1 MLQNI
6 LKLNGARKMGKNEQK
21 LIMAGAPPKS
31 LSFDDGGLAK
41 WKCCHNTTHACG
53 ACASSS
59 GIPTCSTGYT
69 LTSC

>member
-6 LKLNGARKMGKNEQK
+6 LKLNGAQKLTKTEQK
-21 LIMAGAPPKS
+21 IISGGRS
-31 LSFDDGGLAK
+31 RSISSDDGGLAH

-53 ACASSS
+53 ACVSSS